1 MLDGNFR
8 KSVETVTLPT
18 GRWLVRIGFS
28 ADALTFSGLVF
39 SMATAWMIAL
49 GHFWIAIVLLTLTGF
64 HDLFDGP
71 VAKASKRASQRGAF
85 FDSVCDR
92 ITDSLI
98 LGGVAYYLTAHH
110 HGQLVLLPFAILTT
124 TYLISYQR
132 SKAESLGLAAKGGL
146 MERAERMILLGI
158 GFLAPSFLVP
168 VLWVMLGLTM
178 ATAVG
183 RFAKVWRL
191 AEGPVPVATP
201 RRQRRTRT
209 GVRSGARKSS
219 TTPSRWRA
227 RRQGE
232 LASRSGRTWRARQAR
247 QASRQ
252 RTGRRHT

>member
-18 GRWLVRIGFS
+18 GRWMVRIGFS
-28 ADALTFSGLVF
+28 ADVLTFSGLVF
-39 SMATAWMIAL
+39 SAATAWMIAL

-85 FDSVCDR
+85 FDSVMDR
-92 ITDSLI
+92 VADSLI
-98 LGGVAYYLTAHH
+98 LGGVAFYLTAHG

-158 GFLAPSFLVP
+158 GLLAKSIFIP
-168 VLWVMLGLTM
+168 VLWIMLALTAM
-178 ATAVG
+178 TAAG
-183 RFAKVWRL
+183 RFWRIWQI
-191 AEGPVPVATP
+191 ADSADPPMTQAGRIHHHSSRI
-201 RRQRRTRT
+201 RRGISR
-209 GVRSGARKSS
+209 
-219 TTPSRWRA
+219 PSRR
-227 RRQGE
+227 
-232 LASRSGRTWRARQAR
+232 
-247 QASRQ
+247 
-252 RTGRRHT
+252 

>member
-49 GHFWIAIVLLTLTGF
+49 GHFWIAIVLLALTGF

-158 GFLAPSFLVP
+158 GLIAKPAFIPI
-168 VLWVMLGLTM
+168 LWVMLVLT
-178 ATAVG
+178 ALTAAG
-183 RFAKVWRL
+183 RFYRIWQIA
-191 AEGPVPVATP
+191 ASPEPPVSQAGRIHHHSRGL
-201 RRQRRTRT
+201 RRGVSRTSRR
-209 GVRSGARKSS
+209 
-219 TTPSRWRA
+219 
-227 RRQGE
+227 
-232 LASRSGRTWRARQAR
+232 
-247 QASRQ
+247 
-252 RTGRRHT
+252 

>member
-85 FDSVCDR
+85 FDSVIDR

-98 LGGVAYYLTAHH
+98 LGGVAYYLTAHQ

-158 GFLAPSFLVP
+158 GLIAKPAFIPI
-168 VLWVMLGLTM
+168 LWVMLVLT
-178 ATAVG
+178 ALTAAG
-183 RFAKVWRL
+183 RFYRIWQIAASPELPISQAGRIHHHSRGL
-191 AEGPVPVATP
+191 
-201 RRQRRTRT
+201 RRGVSRTSRR
-209 GVRSGARKSS
+209 
-219 TTPSRWRA
+219 
-227 RRQGE
+227 
-232 LASRSGRTWRARQAR
+232 
-247 QASRQ
+247 
-252 RTGRRHT
+252 